1 MNYHKH
7 HVQVN
12 DLLSLSKIKNENTV
26 DVYDYQQARDE
37 KMMGWSHDHHQMR
50 RKGKKGEK
58 VN

>member
-37 KMMGWSHDHHQMR
+37 KMGWSHDHHQMR